1 MIGQPFQVFVTPPRF
16 PSCVREYGTVGPLDF
31 VGDGSE
37 NKFPALFFATFRNL
51 LILLA
56 AERTPPIRIFHA
68 HQRVAT
74 SVPAAAVRR
83 ASVLICARLKA
94 GHPQARRRGH
104 PVLFL
109 AKFQVWHFSHPFR
122 LFNPTV
128 FGVLPL
134 PAASSSLVSTRKGKN
149 VDQNGRSS
157 SPGFVRFGR
166 SVPFSLSLAS
176 HLSTRWF
183 SIATDRPFVSSVA
196 CVPWSTVMI
205 EAFTIASTKLR

>member
-68 HQRVAT
+68 HQGV
-74 SVPAAAVRR
+74 SAAAVRS
-83 ASVLICARLKA
+83 ASGLICAGLET
-94 GHPQARRRGH
+94 GHTQARRGGH

-109 AKFQVWHFSHPFR
+109 AKLQIGHCVVSLISPSRFLVHSRFRRQADYISPAPFR
-122 LFNPTV
+122 RQPPDLTPFHKPSPV
-128 FGVLPL
+128 FYL
-134 PAASSSLVSTRKGKN
+134 SSSLSRSFFGI
-149 VDQNGRSS
+149 VDR
-157 SPGFVRFGR
+157 
-166 SVPFSLSLAS
+166 
-176 HLSTRWF
+176 
-183 SIATDRPFVSSVA
+183 RP
-196 CVPWSTVMI
+196 P
-205 EAFTIASTKLR
+205 KR